1 MSIKHVS
8 FDDYGLLDF
17 SGIKAAFQDLLT
29 MSDDADVLFIFN
41 TLDTDVVLQVP
52 SKSERLGVIGS
63 KEIYLPAN
71 QGFVLDCRSNAK
83 RIPRGVLR
91 VKYSSVGPT
100 VGVISATVVR

>member
-17 SGIKAAFQDLLT
+17 NGVKSTFQDVLT

-41 TLDTDVVLQVP
+41 TLDADVVLQVP
-52 SKSERLGVIGS
+52 SKSERLRVIGS

-83 RIPRGVLR
+83 RVPRGIIR
-91 VKYSSVGPT
+91 VKWFSAAPT